1 MNRVFTNPCSD
12 KDTLKKGI
20 GFVESTIKEL
30 GVDNKL
36 SMRTVLMT
44 EELIPQFIENSTPEG
59 KIRISVRKFMGEI
72 SVTITSEGREFDP
85 FESETDGLFL
95 SNDISD
101 KTKQRAIRSIL
112 LKSLENNLKFTHHNG
127 VNTARITVGK
137 SETKRLYLTALAA
150 VLGLLIGFMIKTVLP
165 EVISTNLE
173 YYFLVPV
180 KTMFFNA
187 LKIVIGPVVFFS
199 IVTCF
204 AQFKDLSELGR
215 IAGKVMGF
223 YLSTTAIA
231 VAISITL
238 SKVFSPGEFG
248 AALDT
253 VNSFAPDI
261 EINPDIDTS
270 IRSTIVDIVPDNFL
284 SPILEGNML
293 QIIFLA
299 VLCGLAI
306 GRIGKYA
313 PVMQKFFD
321 GCNSVALEVT
331 SMITR
336 FIPLAVLCTTALV
349 ISKVELDSLLHLL
362 SYVGVFTLGILCM
375 LIVYG
380 LAILIVGRLNP
391 LTFFKKN
398 LEGMVTSF
406 SLCSS
411 SAMMPVNMRICTEKM
426 GISPKVSS
434 FSIPLGATVN
444 MDGSCIN
451 LTMSALFL
459 AKMYG
464 INVPTST
471 LISMAVTIIL
481 LSVGSPGV
489 PGAGLV
495 CIAVVLRCIGCPL
508 EAVGL
513 IMTVYPFVDLL
524 ITMSNTTGDMAATL
538 VVAKSEHLLDER
550 VFKS

>member
-12 KDTLKKGI
+12 KDTFKKGI

-44 EELIPQFIENSTPEG
+44 EELIPQFIENSNPEG

-85 FESETDGLFL
+85 FESETDGSYL

-112 LKSLENNLKFTHHNG
+112 LKSLENNLRFTHHNG

-165 EVISTNLE
+165 EVVSTNLE

-321 GCNSVALEVT
+321 
-331 SMITR
+331 
-336 FIPLAVLCTTALV
+336 
-349 ISKVELDSLLHLL
+349 
-362 SYVGVFTLGILCM
+362 
-375 LIVYG
+375 
-380 LAILIVGRLNP
+380 
-391 LTFFKKN
+391 
-398 LEGMVTSF
+398 
-406 SLCSS
+406 
-411 SAMMPVNMRICTEKM
+411 
-426 GISPKVSS
+426 
-434 FSIPLGATVN
+434 
-444 MDGSCIN
+444 
-451 LTMSALFL
+451 
-459 AKMYG
+459 
-464 INVPTST
+464 
-471 LISMAVTIIL
+471 
-481 LSVGSPGV
+481 
-489 PGAGLV
+489 
-495 CIAVVLRCIGCPL
+495 
-508 EAVGL
+508 
-513 IMTVYPFVDLL
+513 
-524 ITMSNTTGDMAATL
+524 
-538 VVAKSEHLLDER
+538 
-550 VFKS
+550 

>member
-1 MNRVFTNPCSD
+1 
-12 KDTLKKGI
+12 
-20 GFVESTIKEL
+20 
-30 GVDNKL
+30 
-36 SMRTVLMT
+36 
-44 EELIPQFIENSTPEG
+44 
-59 KIRISVRKFMGEI
+59 
-72 SVTITSEGREFDP
+72 
-85 FESETDGLFL
+85 
-95 SNDISD
+95 
-101 KTKQRAIRSIL
+101 
-112 LKSLENNLKFTHHNG
+112 
-127 VNTARITVGK
+127 
-137 SETKRLYLTALAA
+137 
-150 VLGLLIGFMIKTVLP
+150 
-165 EVISTNLE
+165 
-173 YYFLVPV
+173 
-180 KTMFFNA
+180 
-187 LKIVIGPVVFFS
+187 
-199 IVTCF
+199 
-204 AQFKDLSELGR
+204 
-215 IAGKVMGF
+215 
-223 YLSTTAIA
+223 
-231 VAISITL
+231 
-238 SKVFSPGEFG
+238 
-248 AALDT
+248 
-253 VNSFAPDI
+253 
-261 EINPDIDTS
+261 
-270 IRSTIVDIVPDNFL
+270 
-284 SPILEGNML
+284 
-293 QIIFLA
+293 
-299 VLCGLAI
+299 
-306 GRIGKYA
+306 
-313 PVMQKFFD
+313 
-321 GCNSVALEVT
+321 
-331 SMITR
+331 
-336 FIPLAVLCTTALV
+336 
-349 ISKVELDSLLHLL
+349 
-362 SYVGVFTLGILCM
+362 M